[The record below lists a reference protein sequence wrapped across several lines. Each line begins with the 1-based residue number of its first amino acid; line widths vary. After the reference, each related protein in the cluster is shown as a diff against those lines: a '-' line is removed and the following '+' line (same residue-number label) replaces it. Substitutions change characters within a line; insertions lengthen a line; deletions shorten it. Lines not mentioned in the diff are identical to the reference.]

1 METKFNE
8 VVARTAV
15 LEEMAGN
22 FFAERLLRTWDEDFV
37 DEDTG
42 DVVVIQRN
50 EILFNRG
57 VLIDDKVLTELNFY
71 LQSGDIKDVLVSNQ
85 KRTGIPSKSSTSVYC
100 VTVLD
105 GNKKRNYYLYAN
117 SVDLAM
123 KIITDFLEQKIE
135 GSFSFVAIK
144 EVGFSNLI
152 PIEDDDIDK
161 DFYKV
166 EIELTYQEN
175 EPYNQVYILQA
186 DDAEEAKQLIVKFIS
201 LKQIE
206 ENREKSFETV
216 ILSART
222 IPCNNIVDYHFVKEY
237 FENNI

>member
-8 VVARTAV
+8 VVVRTAV
-15 LEEMAGN
+15 LDEMKEKY
-22 FFAERLLRTWDEDFV
+22 FAERLLRTWTEDFV
-37 DEDTG
+37 DEDSG
-42 DVVVIQRN
+42 SIVPIQRN

-57 VLIDDKVLTELNFY
+57 VLIDSKVLSELNFY
-71 LQSGDIKDVLVSNQ
+71 LQSGDIIDVLVSNQ
-85 KRTGIPSKSSTSVYC
+85 KRTGIPVKGSTSVYC

-105 GNKKRNYYLYAN
+105 GGKKRNYYLYAN

-123 KIITDFLEQKIE
+123 KIITDFLEQKVE

-144 EVGFSNLI
+144 EVGYSNLI
-152 PIEDDDIDK
+152 PLEDDDVDK

-166 EIELTYQEN
+166 EIELAYEED

-186 DDAEEAKQLIVKFIS
+186 HDAEDAKDLIIKFIS

-206 ENREKSFETV
+206 ENKEKPFETTIV
-216 ILSART
+216 SART

-237 FENNI
+237 YDNN